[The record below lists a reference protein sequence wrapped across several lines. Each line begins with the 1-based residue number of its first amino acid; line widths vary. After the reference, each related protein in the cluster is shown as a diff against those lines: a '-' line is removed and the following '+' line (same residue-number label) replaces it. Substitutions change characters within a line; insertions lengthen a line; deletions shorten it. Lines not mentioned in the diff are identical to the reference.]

1 MDTLNFEP
9 SQHIGRKIGSV
20 RRLVGLSQ
28 TALGEKLG
36 MTKQAISKLEQA
48 EKIDDNRV
56 KKIAEALG
64 VTEEGLRKF
73 NEDRITYTTVNFYE
87 NCGVQ
92 TQSVNANV
100 ETLNHFSMDQ
110 AIKLFEE
117 LLKMERNQFEKA
129 KKEKS

>member
-1 MDTLNFEP
+1 MDTLNYEP
-9 SQHIGRKIGSV
+9 SQHIGRKIGAV

-36 MTKQAISKLEQA
+36 ITKQAVSKLEQS
-48 EKIDDNRV
+48 EQVDDSRLKN
-56 KKIAEALG
+56 IAEALG
-64 VTEEGLRKF
+64 VTEEGLKKF
-73 NEDRITYTTVNFYE
+73 NEERVIYNTVNFYE

-117 LLKMERNQFEKA
+117 LLKMDKNKFDKIQKA
-129 KKEKS
+129 KQ

>member
-1 MDTLNFEP
+1 MDTVIYEP
-9 SQHIGRKIGSV
+9 SQHIGRKIGGV

-36 MTKQAISKLEQA
+36 ITKQAVSKLEQS
-48 EKIDDNRV
+48 EQVDDARL
-56 KKIAEALG
+56 KKIADALG
-64 VTEEGLRKF
+64 VTEEGLKKF
-73 NEDRITYTTVNFYE
+73 NEEKVIYNTVNFYE

-117 LLKMERNQFEKA
+117 LLKMDKNKFDKIQKG
-129 KKEKS
+129 KK